1 MTRIIKLTF
10 NPFQENTYIIYNDKK
25 ECWIIDPGNS
35 DPNEDKVLLD
45 TINKHG
51 LKPIEL
57 ILTHAHIDHVMGNKF
72 VYDQFGL
79 QALLHEKEMPVLQ
92 FADAAAARWGIPYT
106 KSPEPKGFIKEGT
119 TIKLGEDSFDILFTP
134 GHSPG
139 SICFYNKAD
148 KYCISGDVLFQ
159 GSIGR
164 TDLPGGDYDTLINSI
179 KTQLLTL
186 DDDVVIYNGHGNE
199 TTIGRERRSNPFLV
213 G

>member
-25 ECWIIDPGNS
+25 DCWIIDPGNS

-92 FADAAAARWGIPYT
+92 FADAAAARLGYSLYR
-106 KSPEPKGFIKEGT
+106 KESLSRKVLLKKGF
-119 TIKLGEDSFDILFTP
+119 
-134 GHSPG
+134 H
-139 SICFYNKAD
+139 
-148 KYCISGDVLFQ
+148 
-159 GSIGR
+159 
-164 TDLPGGDYDTLINSI
+164 
-179 KTQLLTL
+179 
-186 DDDVVIYNGHGNE
+186 
-199 TTIGRERRSNPFLV
+199 
-213 G
+213 